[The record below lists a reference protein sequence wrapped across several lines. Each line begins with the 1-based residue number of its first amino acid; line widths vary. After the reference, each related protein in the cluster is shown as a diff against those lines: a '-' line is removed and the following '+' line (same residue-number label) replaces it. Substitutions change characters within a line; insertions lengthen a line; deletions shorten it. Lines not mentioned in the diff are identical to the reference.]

1 MFAPL
6 LGAVRADIDR
16 QVGWA
21 QGEVRR
27 QVRFAAIAGALA
39 GLAALAA
46 FGALVV
52 GLVALHAWLAP
63 QVGALASL
71 GIIGGG
77 LLALALILLA
87 AVLLLRRPRPA
98 ARPALQMARPAAL
111 FGTLGPTRASRAIA
125 GGEESLRLA
134 TDALHDGSRSQLIG
148 ALALIAVAGMVA
160 GRRLRGARPSGT

>member
-27 QVRFAAIAGALA
+27 QVRFAALSGALA
-39 GLAALAA
+39 GMAALAA
-46 FGALVV
+46 LGALVV
-52 GLVALHAWLAP
+52 GLIALHAWLATR
-63 QVGALASL
+63 VGAFASL

-77 LLALALILLA
+77 LLVVALVLGV
-87 AVLLLRRPRPA
+87 AVLLLRRPRTA

-111 FGTLGPTRASRAIA
+111 FGALGPTRASRAIA

-134 TDALHDGSRSQLIG
+134 TSALQEGSRSQLVG
-148 ALALIAVAGMVA
+148 ALALIAVVGMVA
-160 GRRLRGARPSGT
+160 GRRLRRARPPET

>member
-6 LGAVRADIDR
+6 LGTVRADIDR

-27 QVRFAAIAGALA
+27 QVRFAAISGALA
-39 GLAALAA
+39 GVAALAA
-46 FGALVV
+46 LGALVV
-52 GLVALHAWLAP
+52 GLIALHQWLETR
-63 QVGALASL
+63 VGAFASL

-77 LLALALILLA
+77 LLALAAVLLV
-87 AVLLLRRPRPA
+87 AVLLLRRPKPA
-98 ARPALQMARPAAL
+98 ARPALQIARPAML
-111 FGTLGPTRASRAIA
+111 FGAVGPARASRAIA

-134 TDALHDGSRSQLIG
+134 TSALQDGSRSQLLG
-148 ALALIAVAGMVA
+148 ALVLIAVVGMIA

>member
-27 QVRFAAIAGALA
+27 QIRYAAVAGALA
-39 GLAALAA
+39 GVAALAA
-46 FGALVV
+46 LGALVV
-52 GLVALHAWLAP
+52 GLIALHAWLAP
-63 QVGALASL
+63 QVGAFPSL

-77 LLALALILLA
+77 LVAVALVLLVV
-87 AVLLLRRPRPA
+87 VLLLRRPRPA
-98 ARPALQMARPAAL
+98 ARPAMQIARPAAL
-111 FGTLGPTRASRAIA
+111 FGAFAPAHASRAIA

-134 TDALHDGSRSQLIG
+134 TGALQEGSRSQLVG
-148 ALALIAVAGMVA
+148 ALALIAVVGMIA
-160 GRRLRGARPSGT
+160 GRRLRRARPPQT

>member
-6 LGAVRADIDR
+6 LGAVQADIDR

-27 QVRFAAIAGALA
+27 QVRFAALSGALA
-39 GLAALAA
+39 SIAALAA
-46 FGALVV
+46 IGALVV
-52 GLVALHAWLAP
+52 GLIALHAWLEP
-63 QVGALASL
+63 RFGALASL

-77 LLALALILLA
+77 LLVLALILVV

-98 ARPALQMARPAAL
+98 ARPALQIARPAAL
-111 FGTLGPTRASRAIA
+111 FGALGRPHVSRAIT

-134 TDALHDGSRSQLIG
+134 TSALQEGSRSQLLG
-148 ALALIAVAGMVA
+148 ALALIAVVGMIA
-160 GRRLRGARPSGT
+160 GRRLRSARTPKA